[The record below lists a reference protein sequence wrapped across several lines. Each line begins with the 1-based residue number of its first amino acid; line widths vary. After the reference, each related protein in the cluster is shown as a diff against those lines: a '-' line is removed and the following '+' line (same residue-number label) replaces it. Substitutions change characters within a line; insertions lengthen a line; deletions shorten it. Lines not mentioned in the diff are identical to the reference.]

1 MGKVSTMLKSDLRTK
16 WFIYTYTYI
25 YHVNLT
31 QINNINWPQLVPY
44 NPILRITKKAILD
57 VANKQ
62 AVISLMKLGQSTSNL
77 M

>member
-1 MGKVSTMLKSDLRTK
+1 MVH
-16 WFIYTYTYI
+16 IHIYI
-25 YHVNLT
+25 YHVNVT
-31 QINNINWPQLVPY
+31 QINNINWPQLVSY
-44 NPILRITKKAILD
+44 NPVLRITKKAILD

>member
-16 WFIYTYTYI
+16 WFIYTY
-25 YHVNLT
+25 HVNLT
-31 QINNINWPQLVPY
+31 QTNNINWPQLVPY
-44 NPILRITKKAILD
+44 NPILRISKKAILD

>member
-16 WFIYTYTYI
+16 
-25 YHVNLT
+25 
-31 QINNINWPQLVPY
+31 NWPKLVPY

>member
-1 MGKVSTMLKSDLRTK
+1 M
-16 WFIYTYTYI
+16 
-25 YHVNLT
+25 YHVNVT
-31 QINNINWPQLVPY
+31 QINNINWPPLVPY

-62 AVISLMKLGQSTSNL
+62 AVISVMKLGQSTSNL

>member
-1 MGKVSTMLKSDLRTK
+1 MVH
-16 WFIYTYTYI
+16 IYIYIYI
-25 YHVNLT
+25 YHVNVT